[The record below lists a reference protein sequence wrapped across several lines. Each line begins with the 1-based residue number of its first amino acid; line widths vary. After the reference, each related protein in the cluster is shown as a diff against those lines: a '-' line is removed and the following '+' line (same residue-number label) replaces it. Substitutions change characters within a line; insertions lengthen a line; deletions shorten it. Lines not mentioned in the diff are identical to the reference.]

1 MNRFEQARLG
11 RCDFLDVLEESVLM
25 RAEVRVELADGTS
38 FHDRLTDVETT
49 GGRDRATFARH
60 DPVLVEAIAVIERD
74 PLPHTYPT

>member
-38 FHDRLTDVETT
+38 FHDRVTDVETT
-49 GGRDRATFARH
+49 EGRDRAKFARH
-60 DPVLVEAIAVIERD
+60 DPVPVDAIAVIERKA
-74 PLPHTYPT
+74 LPHTYPT